1 MSLKVARGAGAS
13 NTWRFPMPQLQLPIF
28 PAGAKE
34 ISKNMA
40 VQCKDGKVA
49 YFHGQMPVFQHD
61 EKSVKSF
68 RFFTSQLVDAG
79 TVKAREVA
87 EGFGVPLATVKRY
100 VKLYREQ
107 GAEGFFERRERQRSE
122 TKLTSEIKKQAQQLL
137 EQGKNVAE
145 VGRVLSVLPTTL
157 HKAIRS
163 QRLVKK
169 KR

>member
-1 MSLKVARGAGAS
+1 
-13 NTWRFPMPQLQLPIF
+13 MPQLQLPVF

-40 VQCKDGKVA
+40 VECKDGRVA

-68 RFFTSQLVDAG
+68 RLFTSQLVDAG
-79 TVKAREVA
+79 TLKAREVA

-100 VKLYREQ
+100 VALYRQ
-107 GAEGFFERRERQRSE
+107 KGAEGFFEGRPRRRSE
-122 TKLTSEIKKQAQQLL
+122 TKLTGEIKDRAQQLL

-145 VGRVLSVLPTTL
+145 VGRALIGCRHLELVACS
-157 HKAIRS
+157 KANP
-163 QRLVKK
+163 
-169 KR
+169 